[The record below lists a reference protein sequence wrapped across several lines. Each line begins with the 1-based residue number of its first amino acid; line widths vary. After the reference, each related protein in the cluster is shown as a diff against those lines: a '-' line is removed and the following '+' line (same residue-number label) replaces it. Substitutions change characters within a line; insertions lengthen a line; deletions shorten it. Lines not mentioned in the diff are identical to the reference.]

1 MSTNSILNGFAL
13 GTMTANSES
22 FGFSN
27 GYKKAQMEFR
37 HQSSQ
42 IYQNG
47 YTQGYTQGCLEL
59 KRQLLPAIAQQQST
73 IAQLQSTTAQQ
84 QSTIEQ
90 LQSTIEQLQ
99 SIIAQQKNI
108 IEYQKKY
115 SELLEFKYCE
125 KKKQK

>member
-13 GTMTANSES
+13 GNMIANSES

-59 KRQLLPAIAQQQST
+59 KRQLLPVIEQQST
-73 IAQLQSTTAQQ
+73 IAK
-84 QSTIEQ
+84 
-90 LQSTIEQLQ
+90 LQ

-108 IEYQKKY
+108 IECQKKY

-125 KKKQK
+125 QKKQK

>member
-22 FGFSN
+22 FGFCN

-59 KRQLLPAIAQQQST
+59 KRQLLPVIEQQQST
-73 IAQLQSTTAQQ
+73 IAK
-84 QSTIEQ
+84 
-90 LQSTIEQLQ
+90 LQSTIAKLQ

-108 IEYQKKY
+108 IEWQKKY

-125 KKKQK
+125 EKKQK

>member
-22 FGFSN
+22 FGFCN

-73 IAQLQSTTAQQ
+73 IAQLQSTTAQ
-84 QSTIEQ
+84 

>member
-1 MSTNSILNGFAL
+1 MVSLWAIWLLIARVLDSAMVI
-13 GTMTANSES
+13 
-22 FGFSN
+22 
-27 GYKKAQMEFR
+27 KKAQMEFR

-59 KRQLLPAIAQQQST
+59 KRQLLPVIEQQQST
-73 IAQLQSTTAQQ
+73 IAK
-84 QSTIEQ
+84 
-90 LQSTIEQLQ
+90 LQ

-108 IEYQKKY
+108 IECQKKY

-125 KKKQK
+125 QKKQK

>member
-13 GTMTANSES
+13 GNMIANSES

-59 KRQLLPAIAQQQST
+59 KRQLLPVIEQQQST
-73 IAQLQSTTAQQ
+73 IAK
-84 QSTIEQ
+84 
-90 LQSTIEQLQ
+90 LQ

-125 KKKQK
+125 QKKQK